1 MAYLVTVPAS
11 CSYAFLLGKG
21 IQGLLWGAATGN
33 VCQALGF
40 AYCILS
46 KDWYEISREAVE
58 RIKKDDEKQKEKRNS
73 KTLDEDDDYVKV

>member
-1 MAYLVTVPAS
+1 MTLSVAYLVTVPAA
-11 CSYAFLLGKG
+11 CSYAFLLDKG

-33 VCQALGF
+33 VCQAAGF

-58 RIKKDDEKQKEKRNS
+58 RIKKDDEK
-73 KTLDEDDDYVKV
+73 